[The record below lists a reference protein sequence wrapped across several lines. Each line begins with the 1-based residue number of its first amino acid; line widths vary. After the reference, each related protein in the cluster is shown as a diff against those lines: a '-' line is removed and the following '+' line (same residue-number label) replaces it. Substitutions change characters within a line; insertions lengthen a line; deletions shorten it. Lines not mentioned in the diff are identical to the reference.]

1 MLRAD
6 GVEDTDLKTEKVFH
20 GNLSKIGQLPP
31 LLEIKGPLAKVD
43 LSAWISGISYMLGI
57 NFIGYKNLFT
67 SFHQTPFDLLELVIC
82 FVIFLVAVTII
93 QQYMGLSLRANEFGK
108 PRQLCKSGPYR
119 FTRNP
124 IYVAFLLPLASFA
137 IISPMSAI
145 AAIVF
150 YVVSMN
156 FTVLRAEER
165 DLVAIFGETYLNY
178 ASKTPRWIF

>member
-1 MLRAD
+1 MVDAD
-6 GVEDTDLKTEKVFH
+6 NKADDLNHIKL
-20 GNLSKIGQLPP
+20 GSLPP
-31 LLEIKGPLAKVD
+31 LLEIRGPLARID

-67 SFHQTPFDLLELVIC
+67 SFHQTPFDLLELVLC
-82 FVIFLVAVTII
+82 FVLFLVAVTII
-93 QQYMGLSLRANEFGK
+93 QHHMGLSLRAHEFGK
-108 PRQLCKSGPYR
+108 PRQLCKTGPYR

-137 IISPMSAI
+137 VISPLSAI
-145 AAIVF
+145 AAISF

-165 DLVAIFGETYLNY
+165 DLLAIFGQPYIHY
-178 ASKTPRWIF
+178 ASKVPRWLF